1 MLSFKYNIFYET
13 SYKKNFHLFI
23 ASFIYASILIFLRLL
38 FCDSAMTIRQ
48 VKSPRPLSLFLS
60 LSSLFVLL
68 SRGSNSRFRARS
80 LTLSCTA
87 SRTYLAESR
96 EARRR
101 SGLAA
106 AAAAAARSPSEVK
119 VRRVGTGCARI
130 HFFGL
135 ALDFF
140 PSSRTARRAA
150 HQFPMYAPPT

>member
-1 MLSFKYNIFYET
+1 MRKKFPPFYREL
-13 SYKKNFHLFI
+13 HI
-23 ASFIYASILIFLRLL
+23 SILIFLRLL

-60 LSSLFVLL
+60 LSSLSVLL
-68 SRGSNSRFRARS
+68 SRGSSSRFRARS

-101 SGLAA
+101 SGL

>member
-1 MLSFKYNIFYET
+1 MKQVTKKISTFLSRA
-13 SYKKNFHLFI
+13 SYIDSHI
-23 ASFIYASILIFLRLL
+23 SSSSFLR
-38 FCDSAMTIRQ
+38 FRDDNRQ

-60 LSSLFVLL
+60 LSSLSVLL
-68 SRGSNSRFRARS
+68 SRGSSSRFRARS

-101 SGLAA
+101 SGL